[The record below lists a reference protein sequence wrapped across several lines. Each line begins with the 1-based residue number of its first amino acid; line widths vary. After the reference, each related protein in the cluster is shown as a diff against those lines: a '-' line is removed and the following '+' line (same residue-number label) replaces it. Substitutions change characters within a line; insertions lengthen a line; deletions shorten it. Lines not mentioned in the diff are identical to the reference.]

1 MIRPLS
7 LSFKFVF
14 NKDYEAYDTSAIVED
29 LKKTEMISDSEVLAG
44 QGVVQPDIDFAT
56 GIKKRFRKRKR

>member
-1 MIRPLS
+1 MIRPLH

-14 NKDYEAYDTSAIVED
+14 NKDYDTSAIVED
-29 LKKTEMISDSEVLAG
+29 LKKTEMISDSEILAG